1 MRPLRDRICISF
13 ATALNRF
20 FSHPVIRVPRGGRL
34 VRMSDRPGW
43 NDDSDRYGRG
53 SASPEPE
60 GARSMPRVQ
69 RHPAPPRAPQV
80 PPQGPGYQGQG
91 RQGYGTPEAPQ
102 HDAYD
107 PYAQGGGQAGPG
119 YDSGYNTGQVYGSP
133 QGPGHGQG
141 HGPGHGPGQGPGG
154 GRGGRGGDGGYV
166 QGRPAPDWRRRIK
179 LGALALVVVVLAVSV
194 STYFWADS
202 KLKREVD
209 LSKVIDRPDAGDG
222 TNYLIVGSDSRQGMS
237 AEDKKKLHTGS
248 AEGKRTD
255 SMMILHNGSNGPT
268 LVSLPRDSNVE
279 IPSFVGSESG
289 KTYQGTGRTVKL
301 NAAYAEDGPELLVRT
316 VEYNT
321 GLHIDH
327 YVEIG
332 FGGFASIVDAIG
344 GVELDI
350 PKAFKDKNSGA
361 DFQAG
366 KQTLNGEQSLA
377 FVRTR
382 YAFAGS
388 DLDRTKNQQKFLAAL
403 ASQTATPST
412 LINPFKLYPV
422 LGAGLDTLVVDK
434 DMSLWSLARM
444 FFAMKG
450 VTGGDGTSMNIPLS
464 GQSTSGGNLIWD
476 KAKVKQL
483 VEQLKND
490 EKVTVQGS

>member
-1 MRPLRDRICISF
+1 
-13 ATALNRF
+13 
-20 FSHPVIRVPRGGRL
+20 
-34 VRMSDRPGW
+34 MSDRPGGW
-43 NDDSDRYGRG
+43 TDDNRDDRYGQG
-53 SASPEPE
+53 SDSAQPE
-60 GARSMPRVQ
+60 GARVMRHVQ
-69 RHPAPPRAPQV
+69 RHPAPPPQRPAPPRQYPA
-80 PPQGPGYQGQG
+80 PPQQRRPEPPRYSDGYDDNAGYDN
-91 RQGYGTPEAPQ
+91 GYGA
-102 HDAYD
+102 
-107 PYAQGGGQAGPG
+107 
-119 YDSGYNTGQVYGSP
+119 GQVYG
-133 QGPGHGQG
+133 GGN
-141 HGPGHGPGQGPGG
+141 GG
-154 GRGGRGGDGGYV
+154 GRGYGGGDGGYV

-179 LGALALVVVVLAVSV
+179 IGALTLVVVVLAVSI

-209 LSKVIDRPDAGDG
+209 LSKVIERPGEGDG
-222 TNYLIVGSDSRQGMS
+222 TNYLVVGSDSRAGMS
-237 AEDKKKLHTGS
+237 AEDKKRLHTGS

-255 SMMILHNGSNGPT
+255 SMMILHDGSNGPT
-268 LVSLPRDSNVE
+268 LISLPRDSNVE
-279 IPSFVGSESG
+279 IPSYKGSDSG
-289 KTYQGTGRTVKL
+289 KLYPGRGRFTKL

-316 VEYNT
+316 VEFNT

-332 FGGFASIVDAIG
+332 FGGFAKIVDAIG

-412 LINPFKLYPV
+412 ILNPFKLYPTM
-422 LGAGLDTLVVDK
+422 GAGLDTLIVDR
-434 DMSLWSLARM
+434 DMSLWDLGNM

-450 VTGGDGTSMNIPLS
+450 VTGGDGKSMNMPIS
-464 GQSTSGGNLIWD
+464 GSTGGNLVWD

-483 VEQLKND
+483 VQQLNDD
-490 EKVTVQGS
+490 EKVTVSSN

>member
-1 MRPLRDRICISF
+1 
-13 ATALNRF
+13 
-20 FSHPVIRVPRGGRL
+20 
-34 VRMSDRPGW
+34 MSDRPGGW
-43 NDDSDRYGRG
+43 TDDNRDDRYGRG
-53 SASPEPE
+53 SDSAQPE
-60 GARSMPRVQ
+60 GARVMRHVQ
-69 RHPAPPRAPQV
+69 RHPAPPPQRPAPPRQYPA
-80 PPQGPGYQGQG
+80 PPQQRRPEPPRYSDGYDDNAGYDN
-91 RQGYGTPEAPQ
+91 GYGA
-102 HDAYD
+102 
-107 PYAQGGGQAGPG
+107 
-119 YDSGYNTGQVYGSP
+119 GQVYG
-133 QGPGHGQG
+133 GGN
-141 HGPGHGPGQGPGG
+141 GG
-154 GRGGRGGDGGYV
+154 GRGYGGGDGGYV

-179 LGALALVVVVLAVSV
+179 IGALTLVVVVLAVSI

-209 LSKVIDRPDAGDG
+209 LSKVIERPGEGDG
-222 TNYLIVGSDSRQGMS
+222 TNYLIVGSDSRAGMS
-237 AEDKKKLHTGS
+237 AEEKKKLHTGS

-255 SMMILHNGSNGPT
+255 SMMILHDGSNGPT

-279 IPSFVGSESG
+279 IPSYKGSDSG
-289 KTYQGTGRTVKL
+289 KLYPGRGRFTKL

-316 VEYNT
+316 VEFNT

-332 FGGFASIVDAIG
+332 FGGFAKIVDAIG

-412 LINPFKLYPV
+412 ILNPFKLYPTM
-422 LGAGLDTLVVDK
+422 GAGLDTLIVDK
-434 DMSLWSLARM
+434 DMSLWDLGNM

-450 VTGGDGTSMNIPLS
+450 VTGGDGKSMNMPIS
-464 GQSTSGGNLIWD
+464 GSTGGNLVWD

-483 VEQLKND
+483 VQQLNND
-490 EKVTVQGS
+490 EKVTVSSN

>member
-1 MRPLRDRICISF
+1 
-13 ATALNRF
+13 
-20 FSHPVIRVPRGGRL
+20 
-34 VRMSDRPGW
+34 MSDWPEGRNGGPG
-43 NDDSDRYGRG
+43 DGYGRG
-53 SASPEPE
+53 SGSPQPE
-60 GARSMPRVQ
+60 GARAMPHVR
-69 RHPAPPRAPQV
+69 RRPAPPQSPPRI
-80 PPQGPGYQGQG
+80 PPQQGQG
-91 RQGYGTPEAPQ
+91 
-102 HDAYD
+102 YD
-107 PYAQGGGQAGPG
+107 DGPG
-119 YDSGYNTGQVYGSP
+119 YDSGYNTGQVYG
-133 QGPGHGQG
+133 GGHGGGG
-141 HGPGHGPGQGPGG
+141 HGGGHGGG
-154 GRGGRGGDGGYV
+154 GYGGDGGYV
-166 QGRPAPDWRRRIK
+166 QPRAAPDWGRRIK
-179 LGALALVVVVLAVSV
+179 VGVLTLVVVVLAVSV
-194 STYFWADS
+194 GTYFWADG
-202 KLKREVD
+202 KLKRDVD
-209 LSKVIDRPDAGDG
+209 LSKVIDRPSEGDG
-222 TNYLIVGSDSRQGMS
+222 TNYLIVGSDSREGLT

-255 SMMILHNGSNGPT
+255 SMMILHDGSNGPT
-268 LVSLPRDSNVE
+268 LISLPRDSNVE

-289 KTYQGTGRTVKL
+289 KTFKGTGRQVKL

-316 VEYNT
+316 VEFNT
-321 GLHIDH
+321 GLRIDH

-332 FGGFASIVDAIG
+332 FGGFAKIVDAIG

-412 LINPFKLYPV
+412 ILNPFKLYPTM
-422 LGAGLDTLVVDK
+422 GAGLDTLVVDK
-434 DMSLWSLARM
+434 DMSLWSLGKM

-450 VTGGDGTSMNIPLS
+450 VTGGEGTSMNMPIS
-464 GQSTSGGNLIWD
+464 GSVGGNLVWD

-490 EKVTVQGS
+490 EKVTVKGN

>member
-1 MRPLRDRICISF
+1 
-13 ATALNRF
+13 
-20 FSHPVIRVPRGGRL
+20 
-34 VRMSDRPGW
+34 MSDRPGGW
-43 NDDSDRYGRG
+43 TDDNRDDRYGRG
-53 SASPEPE
+53 SDSAQPE
-60 GARSMPRVQ
+60 GARVMRHVQ
-69 RHPAPPRAPQV
+69 RHPAPPPQRPAPPRQYPA
-80 PPQGPGYQGQG
+80 PPQQ
-91 RQGYGTPEAPQ
+91 RRPEP
-102 HDAYD
+102 
-107 PYAQGGGQAGPG
+107 PRYADG
-119 YDSGYNTGQVYGSP
+119 YDDNAGYDNGYSNGQVYG
-133 QGPGHGQG
+133 GGNGG
-141 HGPGHGPGQGPGG
+141 GG
-154 GRGGRGGDGGYV
+154 GRGYGGGDGGYV

-179 LGALALVVVVLAVSV
+179 IGALTLVVVVLAVSI

-209 LSKVIDRPDAGDG
+209 LSKVIERPGEGDG
-222 TNYLIVGSDSRQGMS
+222 TNYLIVGSDSRAGMS
-237 AEDKKKLHTGS
+237 AEDKKRLHTGS

-255 SMMILHNGSNGPT
+255 SMMILHDGSNGPT

-279 IPSFVGSESG
+279 IPTFVGSESG
-289 KTYQGTGRTVKL
+289 KTYKGTGRTVKL

-316 VEYNT
+316 VEFNT

-332 FGGFASIVDAIG
+332 FGGFAKIVDAIG

-350 PKAFKDKNSGA
+350 PKAFKDKYSGA

-366 KQTLNGEQSLA
+366 KQTLDGEQALA

-382 YAFAGS
+382 HAFTS

-412 LINPFKLYPV
+412 ILNPFKLYPTM
-422 LGAGLDTLVVDK
+422 GAGLDTLVVDK
-434 DMSLWSLARM
+434 DMSLWDLGSM

-450 VTGGDGTSMNIPLS
+450 VTGGDGKSMNMPIS
-464 GQSTSGGNLIWD
+464 GSTGGNLVWD

-483 VEQLKND
+483 VQQLNND
-490 EKVTVQGS
+490 EKVTVSSN